1 MRNTFAHLPVPTI
14 RPVEDQSGGAPAASG
29 GEATANGDS
38 EKELRSGHSSG
49 CQSNRGLRRCYLTA
63 EEEQKRTEQLRRREA
78 ATALKTKTRRRRPGR
93 RQHARVIKMGPRPP
107 PDASRERNREEKVS
121 PELETKSDSFGRKRG
136 NSKSAPTC
144 KVGSKSK
151 DD

>member
-1 MRNTFAHLPVPTI
+1 MRNTFAHLLAPLTAPGK
-14 RPVEDQSGGAPAASG
+14 DQSDGATARGG

-38 EKELRSGHSSG
+38 ERELRSGHSSG

-78 ATALKTKTRRRRPGR
+78 ATALKTKTRRRRPGGI
-93 RQHARVIKMGPRPP
+93 QHEWVLKTGPRPP
-107 PDASRERNREEKVS
+107 TDAARTRNREEEAS
-121 PELETKSDSFGRKRG
+121 PELDMKGGCFGRKRG
-136 NSKSAPTC
+136 NSNSAPTC
-144 KVGSKSK
+144 TGGSKSR